1 MPYPP
6 EHHDAIRVR
15 IIESAQAL
23 FNRRGFTDVSIDQ
36 VMARAG
42 LTRGGFYT
50 YFRGKSDLYAEAVER
65 TLAITPWSR
74 WGGVSI
80 DFAAREAAEQVIEAY
95 LSREHFED
103 IEGSCPMV
111 TLPSDVA
118 RSGPVVKRAFERV
131 FSAMTEVFEEALRRE
146 GRPDERL
153 AMAIAGICVGGM
165 VVSRSVDSPDLAAA
179 IRAAARRTALELGG
193 WGSSR
198 PRKRRGGSRQRSG
211 PLR

>member
-6 EHHDAIRVR
+6 QHRDAIRVR

-50 YFRGKSDLYAEAVER
+50 YFSGKSDLYAEAVER

-131 FSAMTEVFEEALRRE
+131 FSAMTEVFEEALKRE

-193 WGSSR
+193 WGSGR
-198 PRKRRGGSRQRSG
+198 PRKRRGGSQQRSG

>member
-198 PRKRRGGSRQRSG
+198 PRKRRGGSRQRYG
-211 PLR
+211 PVR